1 MEMNKNVVVF
11 DIGISNIT
19 SVINAFDVLGIK
31 NSLISSWDEDEN
43 IPNADFYILPGVGSF
58 DEGVDRLQK
67 SGIGDLLKI
76 IYKKGKS
83 IIGICLGMQ
92 LLLSTSEESKSN
104 KKGLSFI
111 NGNVKKLNENITK
124 VPHIGWDTVYSTNY
138 CPINLK
144 KLINHDFYFIHSFFC
159 NVDQKFIVGEV
170 NLGRNNSITV
180 ALKKENLYGFQFHPE
195 KSQEAGLELFRNL
208 ILS

>member
-159 NVDQKFIVGEV
+159 NVDQKFIVGKV